1 MNLNMDMLQL
11 KDFKVFDIALL
22 TVFVIYIVFPIETPQ
37 WMVPLVDS
45 PLGLV
50 FMFAAT
56 VALFVYKSPILGV
69 LYILVAYEALRR
81 NHANAPASPVVQ
93 ETKHMAN
100 RVGHVL
106 PESQSGKDAEMKMM
120 NPVGGVSLEEEVI
133 AKEAPVGKSELPTYQ
148 ESSFKP
154 VADKSELP
162 MTQY

>member
-1 MNLNMDMLQL
+1 MMNMDMLQL
-11 KDFKVFDIALL
+11 KNFKAFDIALL
-22 TVFVIYIVFPIETPQ
+22 TLFVIYIVFPIETPK

-45 PLGLV
+45 PLGLM
-50 FMFAAT
+50 FMFAVT

-81 NHANAPASPVVQ
+81 NNYNAPASPVVQ

-106 PESQSGKDAEMKMM
+106 PETQSSKDAEMQMM
-120 NPVGGVSLEEEVI
+120 NPAGEISLEEEVI
-133 AKEAPVGKSELPTYQ
+133 AKEVPVGKSELPTYR

-154 VADKSELP
+154 VADKSELQ